1 MNSFTIVW
9 DVLMTGEAVMQ
20 KKADVKLAQ
29 EMEAYADGIDF
40 QTVQRWNHVA
50 EGKKVSAQGF
60 TNGLRFTSPIVDFAN
75 LNKTVSHLVNFQ
87 SDLAQSTDA
96 RIAERIEYPL
106 QRETKTRLPLSGR
119 MALQTTFTHGLGL
132 EDHKKIQNAKSD
144 QTRMTKDGLDP
155 TRVGKNSSSAWFED
169 EFRALM
175 SSSNWF
181 LVLPTHGGQPSEVLD
196 SKAGADG
203 GVYEFSFNLQPAID
217 ALTDESEGVWWSK
230 LSAEQAQELNP
241 TLNFNPQQPLDS
253 PFDPAQYLHFNKTK
267 DRIKN
272 VLDFEQ
278 TQTGDEALQEE
289 LTYTLERMT
298 RGRRILKQANSGD
311 GLVSGQEKFVIGSK
325 FITPFVCEEFFNA
338 IGFFLMTR
346 HPKFWRNG
354 QSEVLIFHDELSLSI
369 VDEVNI

>member
-20 KKADVKLAQ
+20 KKADVQLAQ
-29 EMEAYADGIDF
+29 EMEAYADQLDF

-60 TNGLRFTSPIVDFAN
+60 TNGLRFTSSVFDFDN
-75 LNKTVSHLVNFQ
+75 VQQLLSHLRKFQ
-87 SDLAQSTDA
+87 SNFAQSTDA
-96 RIAERIEYPL
+96 RIAEHIEYPL
-106 QRETKTRLPLSGR
+106 QRETKTRLPMSGR
-119 MALQTTFTHGLGL
+119 MALKTTFTHGLGL

-181 LVLPTHGGQPSEVLD
+181 LVLPTHGQQPSEVLD
-196 SKAGADG
+196 SNAGADG

-217 ALTDESEGVWWSK
+217 ALTDKSEGVWWSK
-230 LSAEQAQELNP
+230 LSAEQARELNP
-241 TLNFNPQQPLDS
+241 ILNFDPQQPLDS
-253 PFDPAQYLHFNKTK
+253 PYDPAQYLHFKKTQ

-272 VLDFEQ
+272 VLDFEEA
-278 TQTGDEALQEE
+278 QTGDAAFQEE
-289 LTYTLERMT
+289 LTYILERVT
-298 RGRRILKQANSGD
+298 RGRRLLKQANSGD
-311 GLVSGQEKFVIGSK
+311 GLVSGHEKFVIGSK
-325 FITPFVCEEFFNA
+325 FIAPFVCEEFFNA

-354 QSEVLIFHDELSLSI
+354 QSEVLLFHDELSLSKL
-369 VDEVNI
+369 DEVNI